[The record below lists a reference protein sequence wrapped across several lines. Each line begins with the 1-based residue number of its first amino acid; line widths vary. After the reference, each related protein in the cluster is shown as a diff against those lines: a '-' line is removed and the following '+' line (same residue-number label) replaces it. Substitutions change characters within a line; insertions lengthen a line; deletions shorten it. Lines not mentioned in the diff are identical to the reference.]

1 MQEKKPS
8 LLEQMKLDPKTLR
21 TMSEELENRR
31 KKTAEIIQSTYG
43 TQVGRDFIRWLVVET
58 RLFAMGL
65 PVVSNLK
72 TKYSVSSDY
81 YLGQM
86 DLIKKIFEFLTSEQV
101 ADLTAAIVKQNVE
114 KKEQKNVG
122 TD

>member
-1 MQEKKPS
+1 M
-8 LLEQMKLDPKTLR
+8 
-21 TMSEELENRR
+21 
-31 KKTAEIIQSTYG
+31 
-43 TQVGRDFIRWLVVET
+43 
-58 RLFAMGL
+58 
-65 PVVSNLK
+65 
-72 TKYSVSSDY
+72 SSDY